1 MWMMKDSA
9 HGERRMNN
17 GEITYEQVIEYCK
30 KRNYT
35 IVERES
41 LFYMIGE
48 NPVEVW
54 GIPIEEAKRVIE
66 VYKYTHQVPS
76 KDYQKGFEDGV
87 KYMNE
92 HIKSIMAEQIKS
104 IMGKRE

>member
-1 MWMMKDSA
+1 
-9 HGERRMNN
+9 MNN

-35 IVERES
+35 IVEREPF
-41 LFYMIGE
+41 FYMIGE

-54 GIPIEEAKRVIE
+54 GIPIEEARRVIE

-76 KDYQKGFEDGV
+76 KDYQEGFEDGV
-87 KYMNE
+87 KYMTE
-92 HIKSIMAEQIKS
+92 HITAVIEEQFKAL
-104 IMGKRE
+104 GEKEE